1 MATSAVGNPR
11 YEAHESPSLLASLGF
26 GLQFSLIASATL
38 LVTPVIVAS
47 ESGEG
52 EWYVVWMVFASLV
65 VVGLST
71 LLQVRRLG
79 PVGAGAVLPLFTAAF
94 AIPFCITAVVDGGP
108 ATLTTLVIV
117 SAVIQIVTSKWLF
130 ILRRIVTPTVSG
142 TVMMILSITLASV
155 VFDLLDRASEVE
167 PVAAPVT
174 ALATL
179 VIVAALTLRGSALLR
194 LWGPLIGIV
203 GGCVVAAA
211 FGIYEVDR
219 VIEAPW
225 VGLPSEWPGLA
236 LDFGIPFWTLLP
248 AFLFLGVIISI
259 QVNGASIA
267 MQRVAWREDRAVD
280 FRQVQG
286 SLAGTGASNLMAGVT
301 GTVPNGINPGI
312 VSFIQ
317 TTGVASRRMGYCV
330 GLIFLVLA
338 FLPKA
343 SGLLS
348 TIPGPVMTG
357 YLVMIT
363 GTLFVD
369 GARTVI
375 QTEDNRQKVV
385 VAGVCFWIGAS
396 FQFGLFGLP
405 DIGPVWGALFKS
417 AITTGGVAAIVM
429 ILYLELTNPRRM
441 RFQSKLHIDSLP
453 ELNEFIARFAAS
465 RGWDTA
471 MKDKLS
477 AVAEETLLTLAPLDL
492 ELSLDLDAEEEEED
506 GDGRQLV
513 VVASSDGPVADLEFI
528 GGGGDDQNI
537 EDRVRQL
544 QEHDEE
550 TPVEQELSLKL
561 LRSYASSVRHQ
572 QFHDTDIITVQVSPP
587 GAR

>member
-1 MATSAVGNPR
+1 MATPAVGNPR

-38 LVTPVIVAS
+38 LVTPVIVAG
-47 ESGEG
+47 ESGRG
-52 EWYVVWMVFASLV
+52 EPYVVWMVFASLV

-79 PVGAGAVLPLFTAAF
+79 PVGAGAVLPMFTAAF

-108 ATLTTLVIV
+108 ATLTALVIV
-117 SAVIQIVTSKWLF
+117 SAVIQLITSRWLF

-179 VIVAALTLRGSALLR
+179 VIVAALTLRGSEVVR

-203 GGCVVAAA
+203 GGCVVAAG
-211 FGIYEVDR
+211 FGIYEIDR
-219 VIEAPW
+219 VIQAPW

-286 SLAGTGASNLMAGVT
+286 SLAGAGASNLMAGAA

-317 TTGVASRRMGYCV
+317 ITGVASRRMGYCV

-528 GGGGDDQNI
+528 GGAGEEENI

-561 LRSYASSVRHQ
+561 LRSYASSVHHQ
-572 QFHDTDIITVQVSPP
+572 QFHDTDIITVQVGPP